1 MKCGKGMKQEEQE
14 FCRDCQKKTWAYTR
28 GRGLWLHTGD
38 VERALYQFKFYNK
51 RSYGEIFGKELARCF
66 AEQLARWQIEEI
78 IPIPLHPSKRRQRG
92 YNQAEILAR
101 VLGQEIALPVN
112 TKAVFRLRKT
122 KPQKG
127 LDNRERVSNLRGAFG
142 VSKAWQPKKTVLLI
156 DDIYTTGNT
165 IHNVAKLLQKAGIEK
180 VYFLTMSI
188 GQEA

>member
-1 MKCGKGMKQEEQE
+1 MKQEEQE
-14 FCRDCQKKTWAYTR
+14 YCRDCQKRTWAYTR

-66 AEQLARWQIEEI
+66 GEQLASWQIEEI
-78 IPIPLHPSKRRQRG
+78 IPIPLHFSKKRQRG

-101 VLGQEIALPVN
+101 VLGQEAALPVN
-112 TKAVFRLRKT
+112 TKVVIRLCKT

-127 LDNRERVSNLRGAFG
+127 LDNRERVTNLRGAFG
-142 VSKAWQPKKTVLLI
+142 VSKTWQPKKAVLLI

-165 IHNVAKLLQKAGIEK
+165 IHNVAKLLQKAGVEK

>member
-1 MKCGKGMKQEEQE
+1 MKQEEQE
-14 FCRDCQKKTWAYTR
+14 FCRDCQKMTWAYTR
-28 GRGLWLHTGD
+28 GRGLWLHTVK

-51 RSYGEIFGKELARCF
+51 RSYGVIFGKELAGYF
-66 AEQLARWQIEEI
+66 KEQLIRWQIEEI
-78 IPIPLHPSKRRQRG
+78 IPIPLHSSKRRQRG

-101 VLGQEIALPVN
+101 VLGRQVNLPVN

-127 LDNRERVSNLRGAFG
+127 LDNRERVANLRDAFG
-142 VSKAWQPKKTVLLI
+142 VSKAWQPKKAVLLV

-165 IHNVAKLLQKAGIEK
+165 INTIAILLRKAGVEK